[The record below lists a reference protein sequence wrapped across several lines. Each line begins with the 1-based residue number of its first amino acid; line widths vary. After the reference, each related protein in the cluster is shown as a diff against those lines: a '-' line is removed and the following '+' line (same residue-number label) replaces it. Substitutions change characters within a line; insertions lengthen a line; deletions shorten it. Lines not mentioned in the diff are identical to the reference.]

1 MKRVL
6 LSLAAVAVSACSFH
20 AAPDS
25 NPTPAQIAAAQN
37 TGTASATT
45 PQQPMSAHGLAG
57 WVGQEFAG
65 RTTANGEIFDPM
77 LMTASHRTLPF
88 GTLLDVHN
96 SKTGQTVRVRV
107 NDRGP
112 YVGDRLIDL
121 SYAAAQQIG
130 IADSGGGEIDM
141 NVVKMGRGDRE
152 PPAAFNVTVP
162 DTSAVA
168 ATPTPTPVPVPT
180 PAPAMPQ
187 PLPAAPATVD
197 SIQVT
202 EQHANGTE
210 TRRQV
215 AANGTTIE
223 DVPVKTSPLPPSP
236 APTPRVTPQPQ
247 PRAATPR
254 TGRYIVQVGAFSQE
268 ANAKSL
274 QKKLANIGQD
284 ATIDHTS
291 LYLVRIGP
299 FETRDQAASVRAKLE
314 AAGISAIITTQ

>member
-6 LSLAAVAVSACSFH
+6 LSLAAVTLAACSFH

-25 NPTPAQIAAAQN
+25 NPTPAEIAAASN
-37 TGTASATT
+37 TTTASPSTP
-45 PQQPMSAHGLAG
+45 PQQMSAHGLAG

-88 GTLLDVHN
+88 GTQLDVHN

-130 IADSGGGEIDM
+130 IAESGGGEIDM
-141 NVVKMGRGDRE
+141 TVVKMGRGDRE

-168 ATPTPTPVPVPT
+168 ATPTPAPVPAPT
-180 PAPAMPQ
+180 MPQ
-187 PLPAAPATVD
+187 PQPAAPATVD
-197 SIQVT
+197 SIEVT
-202 EQHANGTE
+202 EQHADGSE

-236 APTPRVTPQPQ
+236 TSRVTPQPQ

-254 TGRYIVQVGAFSQE
+254 TGRYVIQVGAFSQE

-274 QKKLANIGQD
+274 QKKLASIGQD

-291 LYLVRIGP
+291 LYLVRLGP

-314 AAGISAIITTQ
+314 AAGISAIITSQ

>member
-1 MKRVL
+1 MKRAFLAVAAL
-6 LSLAAVAVSACSFH
+6 ALAACGTQQSATQSVSDPS
-20 AAPDS
+20 
-25 NPTPAQIAAAQN
+25 TAAAQ
-37 TGTASATT
+37 T
-45 PQQPMSAHGLAG
+45 QPMSAHGTAG

-88 GTLLDVHN
+88 GTLLDVKN
-96 SKTGQTVRVRV
+96 PKTNQTVRVRV

-130 IADSGGGEIDM
+130 IAESGGGEIDM
-141 NVVKMGRGDRE
+141 TVVKMGRGEHE

-168 ATPTPTPVPVPT
+168 ATPTPVPAPVP
-180 PAPAMPQ
+180 APVQ
-187 PLPAAPATVD
+187 PRTAEATQPATVD
-197 SIQVT
+197 RIEVT
-202 EQHANGTE
+202 EQHAGSGVE

-215 AANGTTIE
+215 SASGTTIE
-223 DVPVKTSPLPPSP
+223 DVPVTTSPLPASP

-247 PRAATPR
+247 PTPQPRTAPAR
-254 TGRYIVQVGAFSQE
+254 TGRYVVQVGAFSQE
-268 ANAKSL
+268 ANAKAL
-274 QKKLANIGQD
+274 QKRLASIGHE
-284 ATIDHTS
+284 AMIEHTS

-299 FETRDQAASVRAKLE
+299 FETRDQAASLRSKLE